1 MIGLL
6 GFCNPNFILLD
17 FKGGEVF
24 KFFPDLYPAKAP
36 IDNLSERNPTNFY

>member
-17 FKGGEVF
+17 FKGREMF
-24 KFFPDLYPAKAP
+24 KSILDFLSGQGPD
-36 IDNLSERNPTNFY
+36 